1 MTNPC
6 PRTLRAFA
14 LVLVSTLAFAGSA
27 AWAAK
32 PHQHGVARLD
42 VAVEPGKVTIDL
54 DTPLDNLLG
63 FERAPRSDDE
73 RRRADAAVATLKA
86 ADKLLRIDPAAQCIV
101 ARVTLDSAALQ
112 LGTPDPKAAAEGH
125 ADLDASFEF
134 ACKGGAPSFVEI
146 GLFEAFARL
155 QRIEIQTATAKGQNK
170 AVLKRPA
177 NRIGLS
183 R

>member
-1 MTNPC
+1 MTNTLSL
-6 PRTLRAFA
+6 RTLRALA
-14 LVLVSTLAFAGSA
+14 TTLALAGTT

-32 PHQHGVARLD
+32 PHQHGTAKLD

-54 DTPLDNLLG
+54 ETPLDNLVG
-63 FERAPRSDDE
+63 FERAPRSDAE
-73 RRRADAAVATLKA
+73 RQRADTAVATLKA
-86 ADKLLRIDPAAQCIV
+86 ADKLLRIDPAAQCTL
-101 ARVTLDSAALQ
+101 AKVTLDSAALQ
-112 LGTPDPKAAAEGH
+112 LGTPDPKDAAEGH

-134 ACKGGAPSFVEI
+134 ACKGGAPGFVEI
-146 GLFEAFARL
+146 GLFEAFPRL
-155 QRIEIQTATAKGQNK
+155 QRIDVQTATAKGQTK